1 MSSDGSLGGYFLL
14 SVTGQIEKAD
24 FPLHDYIW
32 CKYCFATGQDWTKL
46 TGLDEGM
53 TQTSIKGVGCNDQ
66 NNFNFPIDISWK
78 STNPFG
84 WPQIVLHAYG
94 VDVFGKDVLR
104 GYGAVHV
111 PMKIGSHRKRVSM
124 FVPQSSSQLMKL
136 NAWLTGKRPEFLN
149 PKVIAY
155 GEGRGVTKVQ
165 TQGFVDIIFNIAI
178 KNLQNLGYANDK
190 KRETLTEDLLMLI
203 NKDPI

>member
-1 MSSDGSLGGYFLL
+1 
-14 SVTGQIEKAD
+14 
-24 FPLHDYIW
+24 
-32 CKYCFATGQDWTKL
+32 
-46 TGLDEGM
+46 
-53 TQTSIKGVGCNDQ
+53 
-66 NNFNFPIDISWK
+66 
-78 STNPFG
+78 
-84 WPQIVLHAYG
+84 
-94 VDVFGKDVLR
+94 
-104 GYGAVHV
+104 
-111 PMKIGSHRKRVSM
+111 M

-155 GEGRGVTKVQ
+155 GEGRGALPYLYYLFTFISVTKVQ

>member
-24 FPLHDYIW
+24 FPFHDYIW
-32 CKYCFATGQDWTKL
+32 CKYCFATGPDWTKL
-46 TGLDEGM
+46 AGLDEGM
-53 TQTSIKGVGCNDQ
+53 TQTSIKGVGCNNQ

-84 WPQIVLHAYG
+84 WPQIVIHAYG

-104 GYGAVHV
+104 GYGAAYI
-111 PMKIGSHRKRVSM
+111 PMKIGSHRKQVSM

-149 PKVIAY
+149 PKVIAS

-165 TQGFVDIIFNIAI
+165 TQEFRLC
-178 KNLQNLGYANDK
+178 K
-190 KRETLTEDLLMLI
+190 
-203 NKDPI
+203 

>member
-111 PMKIGSHRKRVSM
+111 PMKIGR
-124 FVPQSSSQLMKL
+124 
-136 NAWLTGKRPEFLN
+136 
-149 PKVIAY
+149 Y
-155 GEGRGVTKVQ
+155 
-165 TQGFVDIIFNIAI
+165 II
-178 KNLQNLGYANDK
+178 
-190 KRETLTEDLLMLI
+190 MI
-203 NKDPI
+203 NQYFHSVLV

>member
-1 MSSDGSLGGYFLL
+1 MIRTISTFQLTFHGSLQTHSVVRYFMFLN
-14 SVTGQIEKAD
+14 
-24 FPLHDYIW
+24 F
-32 CKYCFATGQDWTKL
+32 
-46 TGLDEGM
+46 
-53 TQTSIKGVGCNDQ
+53 KG
-66 NNFNFPIDISWK
+66 
-78 STNPFG
+78 
-84 WPQIVLHAYG
+84 PQIVLHAYG

-165 TQGFVDIIFNIAI
+165 TQGFVDIIFNIAV

>member
-24 FPLHDYIW
+24 
-32 CKYCFATGQDWTKL
+32 YCFATGQDWTKL

-111 PMKIGSHRKRVSM
+111 PMKIGSHKKRVSM
-124 FVPQSSSQLMKL
+124 FVPQSSSQ
-136 NAWLTGKRPEFLN
+136 PEFLN

-165 TQGFVDIIFNIAI
+165 TQGFVDIIFNIAV

>member
-1 MSSDGSLGGYFLL
+1 MSSDSCLVDCFLL

-32 CKYCFATGQDWTKL
+32 CKYCFTSGRDWTKIA
-46 TGLDEGM
+46 GIDEGM
-53 TQTSIKGVGCNDQ
+53 TQTSIKGECNNQ
-66 NNFNFPIDISWK
+66 NNLNFPLDITWR

-104 GYGAVHV
+104 GYGAVHIPV
-111 PMKIGSHRKRVSM
+111 KIGSHRRRVSM

-149 PKVIAY
+149 PKVIAS

-165 TQGFVDIIFNIAI
+165 TQGFVDVIFNVAV
-178 KNLQNLGYANDK
+178 KNLQTLGYTTDK

-203 NKDPI
+203 NTEAI